1 MMIQMIQGT
10 DILGVGVYKPHS
22 SLVSTSTITLTI
34 LNNVTFGDD
43 VQKSFTR
50 NFPVN
55 MVLFD
60 LLAVLGQ
67 EFKCG
72 P

>member
-1 MMIQMIQGT
+1 MIQAT
-10 DILGVGVYKPHS
+10 DILGVGAYKPHL

-43 VQKSFTR
+43 VQKSFNR

-60 LLAVLGQ
+60 LLAIVGQ
-67 EFKCG
+67 AFKCG

>member
-1 MMIQMIQGT
+1 MIQGT
-10 DILGVGVYKPHS
+10 DILGVSGFVPHG

-50 NFPVN
+50 NVPVN

-60 LLAVLGQ
+60 LLAILGQ